1 MPPETP
7 HDAPAPLP
15 ALLDAAAAIRRTT
28 PWDEMPDE
36 ATDVELSCEAL
47 GLDRAV
53 AFMYGVR
60 ENFAALLF
68 ESLDDYRR
76 WLANAEAEASWDD
89 DAPPPQAPPA
99 PRSLRFVPPAE
110 LPAGTVAEAIEHG
123 WDRADDAGCPT
134 LAKLDADGNPVPV
147 TAADVAAFEA
157 VARALDAMLPADDA
171 LEEAWAGGA
180 PWSRALTAST
190 CVGELEIAVE
200 VPPVAAR
207 FVVDSDT
214 DLRAAL
220 AALEDE
226 PAGIDER
233 RLMTLMDELV
243 RRREEATPDEEEP
256 GWRGA
261 WVAMLAEYSSTHLG
275 RTVATLDAGG
285 LEEVLF
291 EIVPRKV
298 TTEPSAATEIVEDV
312 RALYRHLER
321 EWALPQAPACLVLLD
336 DGAAARLE
344 AELANPANWGI
355 AKSMAMRAI
364 ESGFDLTTPE
374 GVEAFR
380 RAGGLEAL
388 SLDELRDPGGFGD
401 YPFEPP
407 PEPALAPEVRKK
419 REKKR
424 KDKRKAA
431 RKARSR
437 NR

>member
-7 HDAPAPLP
+7 HAPPAPLA
-15 ALLDAAAAIRRTT
+15 ALLDAAATVLRTP

-36 ATDVELSCEAL
+36 ATDFELSCEAL

-53 AFMYGVR
+53 AFMYGTR

-68 ESLDDYRR
+68 DSHDECRR
-76 WLANAEAEASWDD
+76 WLASAAIEEESWPDD
-89 DAPPPQAPPA
+89 VLMPAPPA
-99 PRSLRFVPPAE
+99 PRSLRFV
-110 LPAGTVAEAIEHG
+110 LPRDLPSRTVAEAIEQG
-123 WDRADDAGCPT
+123 WDPTDPMGCPT
-134 LAKLDADGNPVPV
+134 LATLDADGNPVPA

-157 VARALDAMLPADDA
+157 IGHALDAMLPADDA
-171 LEEAWAGGA
+171 LEEAWAGGT
-180 PWSRALTAST
+180 PWSRTLTTST

-207 FVVDSDT
+207 VVVDADT

-220 AALEDE
+220 AALEEE
-226 PAGIDER
+226 PAGIDGR

-243 RRREEATPDEEEP
+243 RRQEESTPSEEAPE
-256 GWRGA
+256 WRGA
-261 WVAMLAEYSSTHLG
+261 WVTMLAEYASTLLG
-275 RTVATLDAGG
+275 RTVATLDADG

-291 EIVPRKV
+291 DIVPRKV

-312 RALYRHLER
+312 RALYRRLER
-321 EWALPQAPACLVLLD
+321 EWALPQAPACLALLG

-380 RAGGLEAL
+380 RAGGMESFAL
-388 SLDELRDPGGFGD
+388 DDLRDPGGFDD

-407 PEPALAPEVRKK
+407 STPALAPEVRKK

>member
-7 HDAPAPLP
+7 HDASAPLP
-15 ALLDAAAAIRRTT
+15 ALLDAAAAIRRAA

-76 WLANAEAEASWDD
+76 WLANAEAEAPWDD
-89 DAPPPQAPPA
+89 DAPPPTAPPA
-99 PRSLRFVPPAE
+99 PRSLRFVPSAD
-110 LPAGTVAEAIEHG
+110 LPASTIAEAIEHG
-123 WDRADDAGCPT
+123 WDPDDDVGFPT
-134 LAKLDADGNPVPV
+134 LPKLDADGNPAPA

-180 PWSRALTAST
+180 PWSRTLAAPT

-207 FVVDSDT
+207 TVVDSDT

-220 AALEDE
+220 AALEEE

-233 RLMTLMDELV
+233 RLMALMDELV
-243 RRREEATPDEEEP
+243 RRQEESTPGEEAPE
-256 GWRGA
+256 WRGA
-261 WVAMLAEYSSTHLG
+261 YAAMVSEYASTHLG
-275 RTVATLDAGG
+275 RTVATLDADG

-321 EWALPQAPACLVLLD
+321 EWALPQAPACLALLG

-344 AELANPANWGI
+344 AELANPAVWGI

-380 RAGGLEAL
+380 RAGGMEGFAL
-388 SLDELRDPGGFGD
+388 DDLRAPTGFDD

-407 PEPALAPEVRKK
+407 SAPALAPEVRKK

-424 KDKRKAA
+424 KDERKAA
-431 RKARSR
+431 RKARGR